1 MKSLIY
7 HVNKEKEITMKTFG
21 RILTAMVTPFND
33 DFSINYDAAANLA
46 KYLVANGSDGLVVA
60 GSTGESATLDKEEK
74 LKLFATVLDAVG
86 DKATV
91 IAGTGSNDTMASIK
105 LTQAAEKL
113 GVHGAMLVG
122 PYYNKPPQEG
132 FYQHFKAIAD
142 NTNLPLIIYNV
153 PGRTSSNILPGTIAR
168 LAEIKNIVAVKEA
181 SGNLE
186 QVAEIIR
193 TTPSDFMVYSGDDS
207 LTLPIL
213 AVGGVGIISVAAHI
227 VGNRMQ
233 EMIAAFISNDLAKAQ
248 AIHSELLPFYRM
260 MFITTNPIP
269 VKTAVN
275 LIGQNGGCFRL
286 PLVPPT
292 AIELEQI
299 KTYLHKMNRI

>member
-1 MKSLIY
+1 MKS
-7 HVNKEKEITMKTFG
+7 FG
-21 RILTAMVTPFND
+21 RVLTAMVTPFHD
-33 DFSINYDAAANLA
+33 DLSINYDAAANLA
-46 KYLVANGSDGLVVA
+46 KYLIANGSNGLVVA
-60 GSTGESATLDKEEK
+60 GSTGESATLSSEEK
-74 LKLFATVLDAVG
+74 LKLFSTVLDAVG

-91 IAGTGSNDTMASIK
+91 IAGTGSNDTRASLK
-105 LTQAAEKL
+105 LTQEAEKL

-132 FYQHFKAIAD
+132 FYQHFKAVAD
-142 NTNLPLIIYNV
+142 YTDLPLIIYNV
-153 PGRTSSNILPGTIAR
+153 PGRTSSNILPVTVAR
-168 LAEIKNIVAVKEA
+168 LAEINNIVAIKEA

-193 TTPSDFMVYSGDDS
+193 GTPSDFKVYSGDDA

-227 VGNRMQ
+227 VGNRIQ
-233 EMIAAFISNDLAKAQ
+233 EMISAFVNKDIDKAQ
-248 AIHSELLPFYRM
+248 SIQSELLPLFRM

-275 LIGQNGGCFRL
+275 LIGQKAGPFRL
-286 PLVPPT
+286 PLVSPT
-292 AIELEQI
+292 INELEQI
-299 KTYLHKMNRI
+299 KSYMLKMNLI

>member
-7 HVNKEKEITMKTFG
+7 HVNKEKKITMKTFG
-21 RILTAMVTPFND
+21 RILTAMVTPFDD
-33 DFSINYDAAANLA
+33 DFSVNYDAAATLA

-91 IAGTGSNDTMASIK
+91 IAGTGSNDTMASVK
-105 LTQAAEKL
+105 LTQEAEKL

-132 FYQHFKAIAD
+132 FYQHFKTISD
-142 NTNLPLIIYNV
+142 STSLPLIIYNV

-168 LAEIKNIVAVKEA
+168 LAELKNIVAVKEA

-186 QVAEIIR
+186 QVAEIVR
-193 TTPSDFMVYSGDDS
+193 TTPNEFMVYSGDDS

-213 AVGGVGIISVAAHI
+213 SVGGVGIISVAAHI

-233 EMIAAFISNDLAKAQ
+233 EMITAFVSNNIAKAQ
-248 AIHSELLPFYRM
+248 AIQSELIPFFRL

-275 LIGQNGGCFRL
+275 LIGQNGGTFRL
-286 PLVPPT
+286 PLIPPT
-292 AIELEQI
+292 SNELEQI
-299 KTYLHKMNRI
+299 KNYLHEINRI

>member
-7 HVNKEKEITMKTFG
+7 HVNKEKKITMKTFG
-21 RILTAMVTPFND
+21 RILTAMVTPFDD
-33 DFSINYDAAANLA
+33 DFSVNYDAAATLA

-91 IAGTGSNDTMASIK
+91 IAGTGSNDTMASVK
-105 LTQAAEKL
+105 LTQEAEKL

-132 FYQHFKAIAD
+132 FYQHFKTIAD
-142 NTNLPLIIYNV
+142 STSLPLIIYNV

-168 LAEIKNIVAVKEA
+168 LAELKNIVAVKEA

-186 QVAEIIR
+186 QVAEIVR
-193 TTPSDFMVYSGDDS
+193 TTPNEFMVYSGDDS

-213 AVGGVGIISVAAHI
+213 SVGGVGIISVAAHI

-233 EMIAAFISNDLAKAQ
+233 EMITAFVSNNIAKAQ
-248 AIHSELLPFYRM
+248 AIQSELIPFFRL

-275 LIGQNGGCFRL
+275 LIGQNGGTFRL
-286 PLVPPT
+286 PLIPPT
-292 AIELEQI
+292 SNELEQI
-299 KTYLHKMNRI
+299 KNYLHEINRI